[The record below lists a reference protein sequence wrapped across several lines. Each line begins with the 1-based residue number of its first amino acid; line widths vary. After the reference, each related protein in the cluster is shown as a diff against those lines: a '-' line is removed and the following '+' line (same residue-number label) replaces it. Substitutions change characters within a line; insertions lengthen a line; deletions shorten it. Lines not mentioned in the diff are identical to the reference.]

1 MDIEEVVGRFL
12 ANRTRIK
19 TFLEVPKDKPDEF
32 LSVELIGGGGS
43 FLEPALLDVDCWAE
57 TRKRAKT
64 ISKLIQSVIPDLDD
78 ENNLFHPTV
87 ENVYRMNDPDSG
99 KPRYVVSIQVWICE

>member
-1 MDIEEVVGRFL
+1 MDIEEVVGKFL
-12 ANRTRIK
+12 LDKTGIK
-19 TFLEVPKDKPDEF
+19 TYLDVPTKKPEEF
-32 LSVELIGGGGS
+32 LSVEQTGGGGM
-43 FLEPALLDVDCWAE
+43 FLEPAQLDIDCWAE

-64 ISKLIQSVIPDLDD
+64 ISKLVQAVIIDLDD
-78 ENNLFHPTV
+78 EANLFHPTV